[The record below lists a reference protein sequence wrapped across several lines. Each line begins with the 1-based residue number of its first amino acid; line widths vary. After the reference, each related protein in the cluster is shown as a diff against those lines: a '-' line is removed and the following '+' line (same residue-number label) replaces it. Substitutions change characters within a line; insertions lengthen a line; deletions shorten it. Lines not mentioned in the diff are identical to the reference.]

1 MIIVRS
7 PAITVIAYFFCSFIQ
22 RSSIITFPYGKN
34 SVDIVEIQI
43 ILSVFPSAYP
53 TITRSGITR

>member
-7 PAITVIAYFFCSFIQ
+7 PAITDIAYFFCSFIQ

-34 SVDIVEIQI
+34 SVDIVEIQD
-43 ILSVFPSAYP
+43 ILSLFSPVQPRGNN
-53 TITRSGITR
+53 TII